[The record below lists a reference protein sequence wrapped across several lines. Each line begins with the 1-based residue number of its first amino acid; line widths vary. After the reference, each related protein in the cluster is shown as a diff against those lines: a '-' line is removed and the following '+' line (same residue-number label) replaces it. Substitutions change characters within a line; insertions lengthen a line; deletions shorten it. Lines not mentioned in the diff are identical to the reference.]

1 MEKAGEGGGGWERVA
16 GSRGCPLLA
25 GYPGSPPRP
34 NLRLP
39 GQTSPKEASEK
50 RQ

>member
-1 MEKAGEGGGGWERVA
+1 MEKEEVGFGGWE
-16 GSRGCPLLA
+16 LLA